1 MGGSGGGGNYRL
13 TQRDVD
19 ELRRE
24 AQERLQRSKLDA
36 EINSFLQGELAR
48 INDRDTDLVNDRLD
62 RVEEAIAQELQ
73 EFDRLLFGGSVA
85 KHTYVDGLSDID
97 ALVVLET
104 AVVGDR
110 GPAEMRLELYE
121 ILRKNLSMRDVDDI
135 RVGRMAVTVTFRDGM
150 EVQLLPAVQRD
161 DRTAVSSQSGDEW
174 SHVRPK
180 DFAESLTRVNEQTGR
195 AVVPT
200 IKIAKAVVNELIPDK
215 IRPNG
220 YHLEALGVAAFRD
233 YDGSRTARAMAEA
246 FFDSAAQNI
255 LRPIRDITGQS
266 QYLDSDLG
274 PANSEARRS
283 LSRRFSSIA
292 RQMRAAS
299 SVDDWR
305 ELLGE

>member
-62 RVEEAIAQELQ
+62 QVEEAIAQKHQ

-97 ALVVLET
+97 ALVVLE
-104 AVVGDR
+104 AAAIGDR
-110 GPAEMRLELYE
+110 GPAEMRQELYD
-121 ILRKNLSMRDVDDI
+121 ILRQKLSMRDVNDI
-135 RVGRMAVTVTFRDGM
+135 RVGTMAVTVTFRDGM
-150 EVQLLPAVQRD
+150 ELQLLPAVQRD

-174 SHVRPK
+174 SHVRPR
-180 DFAESLTRVNEQTGR
+180 DFAESLTRVNDQTGR

-220 YHLEALGVAAFRD
+220 YHLEALGVAAFRE
-233 YDGSRTARAMAEA
+233 YEGSRTASEMAVT
-246 FFDSAAQNI
+246 FFESGAQNI

-274 PANSEARRS
+274 PTNSETRRS
-283 LSRRFSSIA
+283 LSRRFSTIA
-292 RQMRAAS
+292 RQMRAAR

>member
-1 MGGSGGGGNYRL
+1 MGGSGGGSNYRL

-36 EINSFLQGELAR
+36 EINSLLQRELAR
-48 INDRDTDLVNDRLD
+48 INDRDTNLVNDRLD
-62 RVEEAIAQELQ
+62 RVEEAIAQEIQ
-73 EFDRLLFGGSVA
+73 QFDRLLFGGSVA

-97 ALVVLET
+97 ALVVLE
-104 AVVGDR
+104 ASVAADR
-110 GPAEMRLELYE
+110 GPAEMRRALYDT
-121 ILRKNLSMRDVDDI
+121 LRQNLSMRDIDDI

-150 EVQLLPAVQRD
+150 ELQLLPAVQRED
-161 DRTAVSSQSGDEW
+161 HTAVSSQSGKEW

-200 IKIAKAVVNELIPDK
+200 IKIAKAVVTELIPER

-233 YDGSRTARAMAEA
+233 YEGTRSTRAMAER
-246 FFDSAAQNI
+246 FFESAAQNV
-255 LRPIRDITGQS
+255 LRPIQDITGQS

-274 PANSEARRS
+274 PAGSDARRS
-283 LSRRFSSIA
+283 LSRRFSAIA
-292 RQMRAAS
+292 RQMRSAD

-305 ELLGE
+305 QLLGG

>member
-1 MGGSGGGGNYRL
+1 MGGSGGGSNYRL
-13 TQRDVD
+13 TQKEVD

-48 INDRDTDLVNDRLD
+48 INDRDTDLVNNRLD
-62 RVEEAIAQELQ
+62 QVEEAIFQELQ
-73 EFDRLLFGGSVA
+73 EFNRLLFGGSVA

-97 ALVVLET
+97 ALVVLD
-104 AVVGDR
+104 AAAVGDR
-110 GPAEMRLELYE
+110 GPDGMRQELYD
-121 ILRKNLSMRDVDDI
+121 ILRQKLSMRDVSDI
-135 RVGRMAVTVTFRDGM
+135 RVGTMAVTVTYRDGM
-150 EVQLLPAVQRD
+150 ELQLLPAVQRN
-161 DRTAVSSQSGDEW
+161 DRIAVSSQGGDEW

-200 IKIAKAVVNELIPDK
+200 IKIAKAVVNELVPEK

-220 YHLEALGVAAFRD
+220 YHLEALSVAAFRD
-233 YDGSRTARAMAEA
+233 YDGPRTTRAMAET
-246 FFDSAAQNI
+246 FFESAARNI
-255 LRPIRDITGQS
+255 LKPIRDVTGQS

-274 PANSEARRS
+274 PADSETRRS
-283 LSRRFSSIA
+283 LSRRFLKIA
-292 RQMRAAS
+292 RQMRSAT

-305 ELLGE
+305 QILGE